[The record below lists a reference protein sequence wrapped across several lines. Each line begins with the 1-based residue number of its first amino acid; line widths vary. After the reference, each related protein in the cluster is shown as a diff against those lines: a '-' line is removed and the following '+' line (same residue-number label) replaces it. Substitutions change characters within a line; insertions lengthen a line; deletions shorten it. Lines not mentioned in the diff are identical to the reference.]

1 MVMVFLLVI
10 SGNYICMFLGKIYI
24 LNKCNLGNTVVVLSS
39 IITILKFLREYLE
52 FRGKLAMLGIM
63 KVH

>member
-10 SGNYICMFLGKIYI
+10 LGNYICMFLGKICI
-24 LNKCNLGNTVVVLSS
+24 QNKCNLGNTVLSS

>member
-10 SGNYICMFLGKIYI
+10 LGNYICMFLGKIYI
-24 LNKCNLGNTVVVLSS
+24 LNKCNLGNTVLSS